1 MRFCIRSQSN
11 ISIVVRVLALGCPQ
25 LKAGDNVWVQQDR
38 TTAKVKC
45 NSTEE
50 TWFLACNGRQ
60 WTGELGNCSS
70 VTSQT
75 GRYNL
80 FVISIG
86 PSRGGKRVGEFFRV
100 PRRLGHPTI
109 AQKYIC

>member
-1 MRFCIRSQSN
+1 VS
-11 ISIVVRVLALGCPQ
+11 VVSALGCPQ
-25 LKAGDNVWVQQDR
+25 LKAGDNVWIQQDR

-70 VTSQT
+70 VTAQT
-75 GRYNL
+75 GIRKAVVVCKIRKKVL
-80 FVISIG
+80 
-86 PSRGGKRVGEFFRV
+86 
-100 PRRLGHPTI
+100 
-109 AQKYIC
+109 QKFCKDFSVFM

>member
-1 MRFCIRSQSN
+1 MYTLAFHQPRIYVSG
-11 ISIVVRVLALGCPQ
+11 VLALGCPQ
-25 LKAGDNVWVQQDR
+25 LKAGDNVWIQQDR

-50 TWFLACNGRQ
+50 TWFLACNGRE

-75 GRYNL
+75 GKIIYSSL
-80 FVISIG
+80 S
-86 PSRGGKRVGEFFRV
+86 
-100 PRRLGHPTI
+100 
-109 AQKYIC
+109 